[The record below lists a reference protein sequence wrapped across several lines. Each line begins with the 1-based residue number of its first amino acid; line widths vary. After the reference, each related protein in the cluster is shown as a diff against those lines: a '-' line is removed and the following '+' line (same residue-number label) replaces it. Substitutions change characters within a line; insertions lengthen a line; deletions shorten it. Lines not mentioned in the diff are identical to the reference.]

1 MALDAA
7 EALDLTAQWIAFAD
21 QIKAAAQDK
30 DGKAKKDGTQRR
42 FSKSDLKEL
51 ARSVLPLSAKT
62 VLDVLD

>member
-30 DGKAKKDGTQRR
+30 DGKTKEDGTKRR
-42 FSKSDLKEL
+42 FSKSELKEL
-51 ARSVLPLSAKT
+51 ARAVLPLSART
-62 VLDVLD
+62 ILDVLD